1 MDEREDA
8 DPASGPRFPWRRF
21 LVGAGVLGAGVAG
34 ALLLLAGMVALFVR
48 LSWPH
53 TEPLGTPEFGI
64 NFSCNYAEYL
74 LLEDP
79 ATGNGHVADDRPG
92 RAEWCADTLGQLLSG
107 LGAKHVRLSVEWS
120 QVEPQPGQ
128 FDWGLMDALLVE
140 AERNGAKVLLT
151 VGVKAQRHPEY
162 YIPDWVLE
170 GASLADGDEI
180 SSDPYVRERALAM
193 IEAAVA
199 HFSSSPAIDAWG
211 ADNEPYVPSL
221 RASNWSLSREF
232 VQAEVDSIRRNDPRG
247 RPVSINHGQH
257 FVFDRRWQHALA
269 DADVL
274 AQSLYPWRNYR
285 IPGRTLVVPILEIG
299 PLAPNYNYQARLA
312 REQGRDFWI
321 TEMQAEPWVDGDI
334 RLVSP
339 EKPSANL
346 TGANFRKNI
355 EYARRVGASRIYLWG
370 AEWWLFQRLR
380 YGDETWWNL
389 GREAISLPAGGAA
402 AGTLR

>member
-1 MDEREDA
+1 MDEREA
-8 DPASGPRFPWRRF
+8 AGGCPARPFPWRRF
-21 LVGAGVLGAGVAG
+21 LAG
-34 ALLLLAGMVALFVR
+34 AAALGGGAAGSGLLVVGMLVLFVR

-53 TEPLGTPEFGI
+53 TEPPGDPDFGI

-79 ATGNGHVADDRPG
+79 ATGNGDVPDDRPG
-92 RAEWCADTLGQLLSG
+92 RAQWCADTLGQILSG

-120 QVEPQPGQ
+120 QVEPAPGV
-128 FDWGLMDALLVE
+128 FDWTLMEALL
-140 AERNGAKVLLT
+140 AETERQGAKALLT

-162 YIPDWVLE
+162 YIPGWVLE
-170 GASLADGDEI
+170 RAGVGYGDEV
-180 SSDPYVRERALAM
+180 SKDPFVRERALM
-193 IEAAVA
+193 MVEAAVA
-199 HFSSSPAIDAWG
+199 HFSGSAAIDAWG

-232 VQAEVDSIRRNDPRG
+232 VQEEVAVIRRNDPLG

-257 FVFDRRWQHALA
+257 FVFDRRWRDALA

-274 AQSLYPWRNYR
+274 AQSLYPWRNYGLV
-285 IPGRTLVVPILEIG
+285 GRTLVVPILEIG

-312 REQGRDFWI
+312 HERGRGFWI

-339 EKPSANL
+339 ERPSANL
-346 TGANFRKNI
+346 TEANFRKNI
-355 EYARRVGASRIYLWG
+355 DYARRVGAGRIYLWG
-370 AEWWLFQRLR
+370 AEWWLFQRVR
-380 YGDETWWNL
+380 YSDPTWWDL
-389 GREAISLPAGGAA
+389 GREAISGAKKDSLPAQV
-402 AGTLR
+402 R